1 VSPGSYRDT
10 LGDTFSDSDSPSQR
24 AMRWTVLPLIYE
36 RAWRPLGFRLWTG
49 GRSTEGE
56 DRVTRAF
63 LELRPDDAVLDVA
76 CGPGNTTR
84 RLLPQLG
91 PGARVVGVDTA
102 PAMLERAVA
111 DTDDP
116 RVEYVRADA
125 ADLPFADGEFDAVT
139 CHGALYLVD
148 DAEAVIAEMARVL
161 TPGGRL
167 AILTSC
173 HRGPLPLRVAA
184 SAVAA
189 PSGLRVFGRDEIPDA
204 LRAHGLTQINQDIQ
218 GFSQIVGARK
228 P

>member
-1 VSPGSYRDT
+1 VHDGYRDT
-10 LGDTFSDSDSPSQR
+10 LGDSFRDSDTPSQR
-24 AMRWTVLPLIYE
+24 AMRWTLLPVIYE

-49 GRSTEGE
+49 GRSTEEE
-56 DRVTRAF
+56 DRITQR
-63 LELRPDDAVLDVA
+63 LLQLRPDDAVLDVA

-84 RLLPQLG
+84 RLLPHLG
-91 PGARVVGVDTA
+91 PKARVVGVDTA
-102 PAMLERAVA
+102 ATMLERAVA

-125 ADLPFADGEFDAVT
+125 ARLPFDDGSFDAVT

-161 TPGGRL
+161 APGGRV

-173 HRGPLPLRVAA
+173 HRGPLPLQLGARL
-184 SAVAA
+184 VAA
-189 PSGLRVFGRDEIPDA
+189 PSGLRVFGREEIPDA
-204 LRAHGLTQINQDIQ
+204 LRSHGLTAVEQDIK

>member
-1 VSPGSYRDT
+1 VSGYRDT
-10 LGDTFSDSDSPSQR
+10 LGEDFRDSDSPSQR

-36 RAWRPLGFRLWTG
+36 RAWRPLGFRVWTG
-49 GRSTEGE
+49 GRSTEDE

-63 LELRPDDAVLDVA
+63 LGLRPDDAVLDVA

-91 PGARVVGVDTA
+91 PAARVVGVDAA

-148 DAEAVIAEMARVL
+148 DAEAVIAEMVRVL
-161 TPGGRL
+161 APGGRL
-167 AILTSC
+167 AVLTSC

-184 SAVAA
+184 SAVTA
-189 PSGLRVFGRDEIPDA
+189 PTGLRVFGRDEIPDA
-204 LRAHGLTQINQDIQ
+204 LRAHGLVQINQDIR

>member
-1 VSPGSYRDT
+1 VTPGYRDT
-10 LGDTFSDSDSPSQR
+10 LGDDFSDSDTPSQR
-24 AMRWTVLPLIYE
+24 AMRWTLLPVIYE
-36 RAWRPLGFRLWTG
+36 RAWRPLGFRLWSG
-49 GRSTEGE
+49 GRGTEEE
-56 DRVTRAF
+56 DRITRSF
-63 LELRPDDAVLDVA
+63 LELGPDDAVLDVC

-84 RLLPQLG
+84 RLLPHLG
-91 PGARVVGVDTA
+91 PKGRVVGVDAA
-102 PAMLERAVA
+102 PAMLDRAVA

-125 ADLPFADGEFDAVT
+125 AALPFEDGSFDAVT

-161 TPGGRL
+161 APGGRV

-173 HRGPLPLRVAA
+173 HRGPLPVRLGA
-184 SAVAA
+184 SVIAA
-189 PSGLRVFGRDEIPDA
+189 PSGLRVFDRDEIPDA
-204 LRAHGLTQINQDIQ
+204 LRAHGLTGINQDIK